1 MIGAFI
7 YEISPS
13 LQSQFN
19 NDIELYYN
27 DSIWGE
33 FWFKSA
39 TMLGISAIL
48 LFPLNIQRNIS
59 KLRYSSIFGM
69 FCLLLITIVIVY
81 QTPRYYEYNQT
92 LPGSEINWYDVSKA
106 FTSEMLFFKGTAT
119 LFYAYSCHY
128 GAFPIYEKL
137 YNNNERRT
145 NKVLISSIIIDAIF
159 YLTVGICGYITQ
171 PMNTPDIIIK
181 RNKIPNESDILMTSC
196 RILMCFTLIAKIPAN
211 YNSLRL
217 SLFNLFFKNS
227 EITFKK

>member
-7 YEISPS
+7 YEITPS
-13 LQSQFN
+13 LQAESHN
-19 NDIELYYN
+19 KIESFYN
-27 DSIWGE
+27 DSIWGK

-39 TMLGISAIL
+39 VMLGISAFI
-48 LFPLNIQRNIS
+48 LFPFNIQRNIS

-69 FCLLLITIVIVY
+69 FCLLLITIVIVI

-92 LPGSEINWYDVSKA
+92 LPGSEINWYDMSKA
-106 FTSEMLFFKGTAT
+106 FTSDLLFFKGTAT

-145 NKVLISSIIIDAIF
+145 KKVLISSIIIDAFF

-171 PMNTPDIIIK
+171 PFATPDIIIK
-181 RNKIPNESDILMTSC
+181 RNKIPNEGDILMTSC
-196 RILMCFTLIAKIPAN
+196 RILMCLTLIAKIPAN
-211 YNSLRL
+211 YNSMRI
-217 SLFNLFFKNS
+217 SLFNLFFKDS